1 MALSADVA
9 RLQKIAPEY
18 AAKMEGYQKRNFMLL
33 VIDGATFAFAVSL
46 LSETTIIPA
55 FVAAL
60 TGSSLLV
67 GLVSATFAIGRYL
80 PQLVGAHLVMGR
92 ARRKP
97 LFLVIVVA
105 ERLGILAIAVSA
117 TLIDVL
123 PNSAV
128 LLIFFLSFGLYA
140 ITTGLIGPVY
150 GDFVAKALTKARGW
164 FFGTV
169 QLLGGIL
176 GFAAAIWAESILK
189 AQGFPEG
196 NQTLF
201 WTSFALSMLSVAFVV
216 ALKEEPYPHVQPRP
230 PFSNTLRQ
238 IPKILKA
245 DGNFRRFLSA
255 RALMALS
262 TLGIGFVVVD
272 GLVDWISPSDVAVL
286 AAVFIL
292 SQAVIGFFLGMVGN
306 YWGWRIV
313 VVTGGVLIALGM
325 AGAMVAQSLLA
336 YIAVFVALGGA
347 NAVTVIGDPNMS
359 IEMASTSRTGLYIG
373 TTSTLL
379 APFFIFGPLIAGV
392 LVPVVGYN
400 AIFLS
405 ALVLAALSVGLAL
418 RIREPRKSEAVTTGE
433 IDIITVVGQ
442 PGAQP

>member
-1 MALSADVA
+1 VAVSADVK
-9 RLQKIAPEY
+9 RLQSIAPEY
-18 AAKMEGYQKRNFMLL
+18 AAKMAGYQKRNFMLL

-67 GLVSATFAIGRYL
+67 GLVAATFAVGRYL
-80 PQLVGAHLVMGR
+80 PQLLGAHLVMGR
-92 ARRKP
+92 AKRKP
-97 LFLVIVVA
+97 LFLVIIVA
-105 ERLGILAIAVSA
+105 ERVGILAIAMSA
-117 TLIDVL
+117 TLIDAL
-123 PNSAV
+123 PNTAV
-128 LLIFFLSFGLYA
+128 LLIFFVSFGFYA

-176 GFAAAIWAESILK
+176 GFTAAIWAESILR

-201 WTSFALSMLSVAFVV
+201 WTSFALSAISVGFVV
-216 ALKEEPYPHVQPRP
+216 ALKEEPYPHVQTRPR
-230 PFSNTLRQ
+230 FSDTLRE
-238 IPKILKA
+238 IPKILRV
-245 DGNFRRFLSA
+245 DNNFRRFLGA
-255 RALMALS
+255 RAMMALS
-262 TLGIGFVVVD
+262 TLGVGFVVVD
-272 GLVDWISPSDVAVL
+272 GLVDRISASDVAVL

-292 SQAVIGFFLGMVGN
+292 SQAIIGFLLGMVGN

-313 VVTGGVLIALGM
+313 VLTGGVLIALGM
-325 AGAMVAQSLLA
+325 AGAVIADSLLS
-336 YIAVFVALGGA
+336 YVAVFIALGGA

-400 AIFLS
+400 AIFL
-405 ALVLAALSVGLAL
+405 AALALAVVSVILAI

-433 IDIITVVGQ
+433 IDIITVVSQ

>member
-1 MALSADVA
+1 VSLSADVS
-9 RLQKIAPEY
+9 RLREVAPHY
-18 AAKMEGYQKRNFMLL
+18 AAAMEKYQWRNFILL
-33 VIDGATFAFAVSL
+33 LIDGATFAFAISL
-46 LSETTIIPA
+46 ISETTIIPA
-55 FVAAL
+55 FVSAL
-60 TGSSLLV
+60 TGSSILV
-67 GLVSATFAIGRYL
+67 GLVAATFAIGRYL
-80 PQLVGAHLVMGR
+80 PQLVGAHLVLGR

-97 LFLVIVVA
+97 LFLVIVGA
-105 ERLGILAIAVSA
+105 ERLGLLAIAVSA

-123 PNSAV
+123 PNSLV
-128 LLIFFLSFGLYA
+128 LLIFFVFFGLYA

-164 FFGTV
+164 FFGVV

-176 GFAAAIWAESILK
+176 GFTAAIWAESILK
-189 AQGFPEG
+189 SQGFPEG

-201 WTSFALSMLSVAFVV
+201 WTSFVLSMLSVAFVL
-216 ALKEEPYPHVQPRP
+216 ALKEEPYPHVQARP
-230 PFSNTLRQ
+230 PFRHTLGQ
-238 IPKILKA
+238 IPKILRV
-245 DGNFRRFLSA
+245 DTNYTRFLTA
-255 RALMALS
+255 RAMMALS

-272 GLVDWISPSDVAVL
+272 GLVRLISPSDVAVL

-292 SQAVIGFFLGMVGN
+292 SQALFGFVLGMVGN

-325 AGAMVAQSLLA
+325 AGAMVADSILW
-336 YIAVFVALGGA
+336 YIAVFSALGGA

-359 IEMASTSRTGLYIG
+359 IEIASTSRTGLYIG

-400 AIFLS
+400 AIFAV
-405 ALVLAALSVGLAL
+405 ALVLAVASVGFAL
-418 RIREPRKSEAVTTGE
+418 RIEEPRKSEAVTTGQ
-433 IDIITVVGQ
+433 INIPTSIGQ

>member
-1 MALSADVA
+1 VALSADVA

-67 GLVSATFAIGRYL
+67 GLVAATFAIGRYL
-80 PQLVGAHLVMGR
+80 PQLVGAHLVMGQ

-105 ERLGILAIAVSA
+105 ERVGILAIAISA

-123 PNSAV
+123 PNAVV

-176 GFAAAIWAESILK
+176 GFTAAIWAESILK

-238 IPKILKA
+238 IPKILTA
-245 DGNFRRFLSA
+245 DSNFRRFLSA

-325 AGAMVAQSLLA
+325 AGAIVAESLFA

-379 APFFIFGPLIAGV
+379 APFFIAGPLIAGA

-405 ALVLAALSVGLAL
+405 ALVLAALSVGLAI
-418 RIREPRKSEAVTTGE
+418 RIREPRQSDAVTTGE
-433 IDIITVVGQ
+433 IDIITAVGQ

>member
-1 MALSADVA
+1 VALSADVK
-9 RLQKIAPEY
+9 RLRNIAPEY
-18 AAKMEGYQKRNFMLL
+18 AATMEGYQKRNFLLL
-33 VIDGATFAFAVSL
+33 VIDGATFAFAISL

-67 GLVSATFAIGRYL
+67 GLVAATFAIGRYL

-97 LFLVIVVA
+97 LFLFIVVA
-105 ERLGILAIAVSA
+105 ERVGILAIAISA

-123 PNSAV
+123 PNTAV
-128 LLIFFLSFGLYA
+128 LVIFFVSFGLYA

-196 NQTLF
+196 NETLF
-201 WTSFALSMLSVAFVV
+201 WTSFVLSMLSVAFVM
-216 ALKEEPYPHVQPRP
+216 ALKEEPYPHVQARP
-230 PFSNTLRQ
+230 PFINTLRQ
-238 IPKILKA
+238 IPKILRV

-255 RALMALS
+255 RAMMALS
-262 TLGIGFVVVD
+262 TLGVGFVVVD
-272 GLVDWISPSDVAVL
+272 GLIQTISPSDVAVL

-313 VVTGGVLIALGM
+313 VLTGGVLIALGM
-325 AGAMVAQSLLA
+325 AGAMVADSLLS

-359 IEMASTSRTGLYIG
+359 IEIASASRTGLYIG

-400 AIFLS
+400 AIFLA
-405 ALVLAALSVGLAL
+405 ALVLAVSSVVLAL

-433 IDIITVVGQ
+433 IEIITVVGQ

>member
-1 MALSADVA
+1 VALSADVA

-18 AAKMEGYQKRNFMLL
+18 AAKMEGYQKRNFLLL

-67 GLVSATFAIGRYL
+67 GLVAATFAIGRYL

-176 GFAAAIWAESILK
+176 GFTAAIWAESILK

-216 ALKEEPYPHVQPRP
+216 ALKEEPYPHVQARP

-245 DGNFRRFLSA
+245 DSNFRRFLSA

-405 ALVLAALSVGLAL
+405 ALVLAALSVGLSL

-433 IDIITVVGQ
+433 IDIITAVGQ

>member
-1 MALSADVA
+1 VALSADVK
-9 RLQKIAPEY
+9 RLRQIAPEY
-18 AAKMEGYQKRNFMLL
+18 AEKMEGYQKRNFMLL

-67 GLVSATFAIGRYL
+67 GLVAATFAIGRYL

-97 LFLVIVVA
+97 LFLAIVVA
-105 ERLGILAIAVSA
+105 ERFGVLAIAISA
-117 TLIDVL
+117 TLIDAL
-123 PNSAV
+123 PNAVV
-128 LLIFFLSFGLYA
+128 LLIFFVSFGIYA

-176 GFAAAIWAESILK
+176 GFTAALWAESILK

-201 WTSFALSMLSVAFVV
+201 WTSFGLSMLSVAFVV
-216 ALKEEPYPHVQPRP
+216 SLKEEPYPHVQARP
-230 PFSNTLRQ
+230 PFRDTLGQ
-238 IPKILKA
+238 IPKIMRA
-245 DGNFRRFLSA
+245 DTNFRRFLTA
-255 RALMALS
+255 RAVMAFA

-272 GLVDWISPSDVAVL
+272 GLVEWISPSDVAVL

-313 VVTGGVLIALGM
+313 VITGGVLITLGM
-325 AGAMVAQSLLA
+325 AGAMVADSLVT
-336 YIAVFVALGGA
+336 YVAVFVALGGA

-359 IEMASTSRTGLYIG
+359 IELASTSRTSLYIG

-379 APFFIFGPLIAGV
+379 APFFIFGPLIAGAV
-392 LVPVVGYN
+392 VPVVGYN
-400 AIFLS
+400 AIFL
-405 ALVLAALSVGLAL
+405 AAVVLAVVSVGLAL

-433 IDIITVVGQ
+433 IDIVSAVGQ